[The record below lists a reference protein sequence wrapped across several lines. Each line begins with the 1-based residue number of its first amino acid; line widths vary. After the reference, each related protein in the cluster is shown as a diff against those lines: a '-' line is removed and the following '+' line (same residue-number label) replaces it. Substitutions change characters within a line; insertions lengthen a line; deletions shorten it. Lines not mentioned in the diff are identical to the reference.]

1 MDSVNMLVSGII
13 NREGKR
19 FARVSFIRGRDI
31 AEGIVPDGVV
41 DHAEGFSEAEVA
53 KLEGVSRSVVTL
65 LTQKLVVDIED
76 GKAGTLTKAVKK
88 IVKKYEPDVTVIE
101 K

>member
-31 AEGIVPDGVV
+31 AGGIVPDGMV

-53 KLEGVSRSVVTL
+53 KLERYLRENRGEIMEQARQVNPIKNWL
-65 LTQKLVVDIED
+65 GI
-76 GKAGTLTKAVKK
+76 
-88 IVKKYEPDVTVIE
+88 
-101 K
+101 

>member
-31 AEGIVPDGVV
+31 AEGIVPDGMV
-41 DHAEGFSEAEVA
+41 DHSEAEVA
-53 KLEGVSRSVVTL
+53 KLERYLRENRGEIMEQARQVNPIKNWL
-65 LTQKLVVDIED
+65 GI
-76 GKAGTLTKAVKK
+76 
-88 IVKKYEPDVTVIE
+88 
-101 K
+101 

>member
-31 AEGIVPDGVV
+31 AEGIVPDGWITRK
-41 DHAEGFSEAEVA
+41 DFRKRRWQSWSAICGRTEER
-53 KLEGVSRSVVTL
+53 LWSRPGRS
-65 LTQKLVVDIED
+65 IR
-76 GKAGTLTKAVKK
+76 
-88 IVKKYEPDVTVIE
+88 
-101 K
+101 

>member
-31 AEGIVPDGVV
+31 AEGVVPDGIV
-41 DHAEGFSEAEVA
+41 DHVEGFSDVEVA
-53 KLEGVSRSVVTL
+53 KLERYLRENCGEIMEQARRVNPIKNWL
-65 LTQKLVVDIED
+65 GI
-76 GKAGTLTKAVKK
+76 
-88 IVKKYEPDVTVIE
+88 
-101 K
+101 

>member
-19 FARVSFIRGRDI
+19 FARVSFIRGKDI

-41 DHAEGFSEAEVA
+41 DHAEGFSDAEVA
-53 KLEGVSRSVVTL
+53 KLERYLRENCGEIMEQARQVNPIKNWL
-65 LTQKLVVDIED
+65 GI
-76 GKAGTLTKAVKK
+76 
-88 IVKKYEPDVTVIE
+88 
-101 K
+101 